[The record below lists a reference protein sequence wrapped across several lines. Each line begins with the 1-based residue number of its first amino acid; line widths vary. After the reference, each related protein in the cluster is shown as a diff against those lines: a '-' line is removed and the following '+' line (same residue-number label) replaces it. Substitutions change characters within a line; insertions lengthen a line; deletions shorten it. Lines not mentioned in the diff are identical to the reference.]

1 MIKGG
6 IALALLHKSI
16 AVLIGSFL
24 MAVGINVFLVNHQLL
39 DGGTFGMGL
48 ILHYLTG
55 APVGL
60 VVILLSI
67 PVFFLAWFFHR
78 SFFYN
83 SLHGMLFS
91 SFMIDLT
98 YHPLRGLGIY
108 IDQNPFVSAVF
119 GGLFVGS
126 GIGIM
131 LHFDASI
138 GGTDLLC
145 QMVANSAKLN
155 PGVVIFVIDFII
167 VCTGSF
173 FVKEGSLVLSCVTVI
188 CVGTMTSILSVK
200 RKKKKLHRL
209 RHLFS

>member
-1 MIKGG
+1 MAI
-6 IALALLHKSI
+6 LHKFI
-16 AVLIGSFL
+16 AVIIGSLL

-67 PVFFLAWFFHR
+67 PVFFLAWFYHR
-78 SFFYN
+78 PFFYN

-98 YHPLRGLGIY
+98 YHPLRGFGIY
-108 IDQNPFVSAVF
+108 LDQNPFVSAIL

-145 QMVANSAKLN
+145 QMLANYAKLN
-155 PGVVIFVIDFII
+155 PGIVIFIIDFII
-167 VCTGSF
+167 VCIGSI
-173 FVKEGSLVLSCVTVI
+173 FVEEGSILLSCITVI
-188 CVGTMTSILSVK
+188 CVGTMTSLLSVK
-200 RKKKKLHRL
+200 RKNEKVYAY
-209 RHLFS
+209 